1 MNGKMTIE
9 EIKETVEK
17 SEVLKQ
23 LQERVAD
30 DEEQLSAVV
39 VHPVINRICD
49 RRGDRTHDRAV
60 VVVKEGRE

>member
-30 DEEQLSAVV
+30 DEE
-39 VHPVINRICD
+39 
-49 RRGDRTHDRAV
+49 
-60 VVVKEGRE
+60 